1 MYETTTW
8 GQMYSPSL
16 DLLALKFQP
25 VYLYKNC
32 DTHPSKCQRI
42 LPLILRKAE
51 PSREVI
57 MLDVDWRVDIID
69 YILNEKL
76 PSNKTE
82 AERVAKRSKGYV
94 LVGSKLYKQ
103 GSYY

>member
-1 MYETTTW
+1 MKEWMTMLRKYASSKTNLPDWKSTMLYETTTW

-42 LPLILRKAE
+42 LPLILRKQNQV
-51 PSREVI
+51 R
-57 MLDVDWRVDIID
+57 R
-69 YILNEKL
+69 
-76 PSNKTE
+76 
-82 AERVAKRSKGYV
+82 
-94 LVGSKLYKQ
+94 
-103 GSYY
+103 